1 MKKAIMLVAI
11 LALVL
16 APRLSAA
23 REAAASTTEEITATD
38 AKQVEPTM
46 KVILT
51 VLCPKSAPRI
61 YRQLIV
67 PRRDIT
73 INGRRR
79 DSREKKM

>member
-46 KVILT
+46 KVIF
-51 VLCPKSAPRI
+51 
-61 YRQLIV
+61 
-67 PRRDIT
+67 
-73 INGRRR
+73 NGSLLEIGST
-79 DSREKKM
+79 DLPTT